1 MPVVNTVYFDPAVGG
16 TGLTVTDD
24 GNSQTGLDNDGHR
37 VRFVPALQNLVYIG
51 AFVKQR
57 AVDVDA
63 AVDEVIAA
71 KNTMKQYVDA
81 AVDEMM
87 DVLDDAVD
95 EVMDVLDD
103 AIAAKNT
110 IEQYVDDAQAIA
122 DDSAASAL
130 LAEKWA
136 SQITFPVADTR
147 WSAREYAN
155 HAKSIADSMVNNIGL
170 SRVDGG
176 DAMTTVYATTIDGGG
191 AASVFTGAI
200 NCGNAI

>member
-16 TGLTVTDD
+16 TGLTVSDD
-24 GNSQTGLDNDGHR
+24 GNKLTGLDNNGHR

-51 AFVKQR
+51 AFVKKR

-63 AVDEVIAA
+63 
-71 KNTMKQYVDA
+71 
-81 AVDEMM
+81 
-87 DVLDDAVD
+87 AVD

-110 IEQYVDDAQAIA
+110 IEQYVDDAKAIA
-122 DDSAASAL
+122 DDSADSAL

-136 SQITFPVADTR
+136 SQLTFPVADTR

-155 HAKSIADSMVNNIGL
+155 QAKSTADSMVNNIGL

-176 DAMTTVYATTIDGGG
+176 DAMTKVFATTIGGGG

>member
-16 TGLTVTDD
+16 TGLTVSDD
-24 GNSQTGLDNDGHR
+24 GGPDGLDADGHR

-57 AVDVDA
+57 A
-63 AVDEVIAA
+63 
-71 KNTMKQYVDA
+71 
-81 AVDEMM
+81 
-87 DVLDDAVD
+87 D

-103 AIAAKNT
+103 AIAAKNA
-110 IEQYVDDAQAIA
+110 IEGHV
-122 DDSAASAL
+122 DDSADSAL

-136 SQITFPVADTR
+136 SQLTFPVADTR

-155 HAKSIADSMVNNIGL
+155 QAKSTADSMVNNIGL

-176 DAMTTVYATTIDGGG
+176 DAMTTVFATTIDGGG

>member
-1 MPVVNTVYFDPAVGG
+1 MANVVYFDPAVGG
-16 TGLTVTDD
+16 SGLTVSDD
-24 GNSQTGLDNDGHR
+24 GDSQFGLDNDGHR

-51 AFVKQR
+51 NFVKQR
-57 AVDVDA
+57 AADVDA
-63 AVDEVIAA
+63 AVDG
-71 KNTMKQYVDA
+71 
-81 AVDEMM
+81 
-87 DVLDDAVD
+87 
-95 EVMDVLDD
+95 VMDVLDD
-103 AIAAKNT
+103 AIAAKNN

-191 AASVFTGAI
+191 ASSVFTVAI

>member
-16 TGLTVTDD
+16 TGLTVSDD
-24 GNSQTGLDNDGHR
+24 GDPVRGLDADGHR

-57 AVDVDA
+57 AIDVDA
-63 AVDEVIAA
+63 AVDE
-71 KNTMKQYVDA
+71 MKDTVDA
-81 AVDEMM
+81 AVDEVMG
-87 DVLDDAVD
+87 AVD
-95 EVMDVLDD
+95 EVMDVLDE

-110 IEQYVDDAQAIA
+110 IEGYVDDAQAIA
-122 DDSAASAL
+122 DDSADSAL

-136 SQITFPVADTR
+136 SQLTFPVADTR

-155 HAKSIADSMVNNIGL
+155 QAKSTADSMVNNIGL

-176 DAMTTVYATTIDGGG
+176 DAMTTVFATTIDGGG

>member
-16 TGLTVTDD
+16 TGLTVSDD
-24 GNSQTGLDNDGHR
+24 GNPQFGLDADGHR

-63 AVDEVIAA
+63 AVDEV
-71 KNTMKQYVDA
+71 
-81 AVDEMM
+81 
-87 DVLDDAVD
+87 
-95 EVMDVLDD
+95 MDVLDD

-122 DDSAASAL
+122 DDSADSAL

-136 SQITFPVADTR
+136 SQLTFPVADTR
-147 WSAREYAN
+147 WSAREYAYQ
-155 HAKSIADSMVNNIGL
+155 AKSTADSMVNNIGL

-176 DAMTTVYATTIDGGG
+176 DAMTTVFATTIDGGG

>member
-16 TGLTVTDD
+16 TGLTVSDD
-24 GNSQTGLDNDGHR
+24 GNNQTGLDADGHR

-51 AFVKQR
+51 NFVKQR
-57 AVDVDA
+57 AAAVDA
-63 AVDEVIAA
+63 AVDG
-71 KNTMKQYVDA
+71 
-81 AVDEMM
+81 
-87 DVLDDAVD
+87 
-95 EVMDVLDD
+95 VMDVLDD
-103 AIAAKNT
+103 AIAAKNN

-155 HAKSIADSMVNNIGL
+155 QAKSIADSMVNNIGL

-176 DAMTTVYATTIDGGG
+176 DSFTSIWSSSIDGGSSG
-191 AASVFTGAI
+191 TVATVNI

>member
-16 TGLTVTDD
+16 TGLTVSDD
-24 GNSQTGLDNDGHR
+24 GNKQTGLDNNGHR

-51 AFVKQR
+51 AFVKKR

-63 AVDEVIAA
+63 
-71 KNTMKQYVDA
+71 
-81 AVDEMM
+81 
-87 DVLDDAVD
+87 AVD

-122 DDSAASAL
+122 DDSADSAL

-136 SQITFPVADTR
+136 SQLTFPVADTR

-155 HAKSIADSMVNNIGL
+155 QAKSTADSMVNNIGL

-176 DAMTTVYATTIDGGG
+176 DAMTTVFATTIDGGG

>member
-1 MPVVNTVYFDPAVGG
+1 MPIINTVYFDPAVGG
-16 TGLTVTDD
+16 TGLTVSDD
-24 GNSQTGLDNDGHR
+24 GNPQSGLDNNGHR

-51 AFVKQR
+51 AFVKKR

-63 AVDEVIAA
+63 
-71 KNTMKQYVDA
+71 
-81 AVDEMM
+81 
-87 DVLDDAVD
+87 AVD

-110 IEQYVDDAQAIA
+110 IEGYVDDAKAIA
-122 DDSAASAL
+122 DDSADSAL

-136 SQITFPVADTR
+136 SQLTYPVADTR

-155 HAKSIADSMVNNIGL
+155 QAKSTADSMVNSIGL

-176 DAMTTVYATTIDGGG
+176 DAMTTVFATTIDGGG
-191 AASVFTGAI
+191 AASVFTRAI

>member
-16 TGLTVTDD
+16 TGLTVSDD
-24 GNSQTGLDNDGHR
+24 GDPQSGLDNDGHR

-63 AVDEVIAA
+63 AVDEV
-71 KNTMKQYVDA
+71 
-81 AVDEMM
+81 M
-87 DVLDDAVD
+87 DVLD
-95 EVMDVLDD
+95 E

-110 IEQYVDDAQAIA
+110 IEGHV
-122 DDSAASAL
+122 DDSADSAL

-136 SQITFPVADTR
+136 SQLTFPVADTR

-155 HAKSIADSMVNNIGL
+155 QAKSTADSMVNNIGL

-176 DAMTTVYATTIDGGG
+176 DAMTTVFATTIDGGG

>member
-24 GNSQTGLDNDGHR
+24 GHPQFGLDNDGHR

-57 AVDVDA
+57 ALDVDA
-63 AVDEVIAA
+63 
-71 KNTMKQYVDA
+71 
-81 AVDEMM
+81 
-87 DVLDDAVD
+87 AVD

-136 SQITFPVADTR
+136 SQLTFPVADTR

-155 HAKSIADSMVNNIGL
+155 QAKSTADSMVNNIGL

-176 DAMTTVYATTIDGGG
+176 DAMTTVFATTIDGGG

>member
-1 MPVVNTVYFDPAVGG
+1 MPIINTVYFDPAVGG
-16 TGLTVTDD
+16 TGLTVSDD
-24 GNSQTGLDNDGHR
+24 GDPQTGLDNNGHR

-57 AVDVDA
+57 AADVD
-63 AVDEVIAA
+63 
-71 KNTMKQYVDA
+71 T
-81 AVDEMM
+81 
-87 DVLDDAVD
+87 AVD
-95 EVMDVLDD
+95 EVMDVLDEV
-103 AIAAKNT
+103 IAAKKT
-110 IEQYVDDAQAIA
+110 IEGYVGGAPSSAGGSA
-122 DDSAASAL
+122 DSAL

-136 SQITFPVADTR
+136 SQLTFPVADTR

-155 HAKSIADSMVNNIGL
+155 QAKSTADSMVNNIGL

-176 DAMTTVYATTIDGGG
+176 DAMTTVFATTIDGGG

>member
-16 TGLTVTDD
+16 TGLTVSDD
-24 GNSQTGLDNDGHR
+24 GDPIRGLDNDGHR

-63 AVDEVIAA
+63 AV
-71 KNTMKQYVDA
+71 
-81 AVDEMM
+81 
-87 DVLDDAVD
+87 
-95 EVMDVLDD
+95 DD

-176 DAMTTVYATTIDGGG
+176 DSFTSIWSSSIDGGSSG
-191 AASVFTGAI
+191 TVATLNI

>member
-16 TGLTVTDD
+16 TGLTVSDD
-24 GNSQTGLDNDGHR
+24 GNPQSGLDADGHR

-51 AFVKQR
+51 NFVKQR

-63 AVDEVIAA
+63 
-71 KNTMKQYVDA
+71 
-81 AVDEMM
+81 
-87 DVLDDAVD
+87 AVD

-155 HAKSIADSMVNNIGL
+155 QAKSIADSMVNNIGL

>member
-1 MPVVNTVYFDPAVGG
+1 MPIINTVYFDPAVGG
-16 TGLTVTDD
+16 TGLTVSDD
-24 GNSQTGLDNDGHR
+24 GNPQSGLDNNGHR

-63 AVDEVIAA
+63 AVDEV
-71 KNTMKQYVDA
+71 
-81 AVDEMM
+81 M
-87 DVLDDAVD
+87 DVLD
-95 EVMDVLDD
+95 E

-110 IEQYVDDAQAIA
+110 IEGYVDDAKAIA
-122 DDSAASAL
+122 DDSADSAL

-136 SQITFPVADTR
+136 SQLTFPVADTR
-147 WSAREYAN
+147 WSAREYAYQ
-155 HAKSIADSMVNNIGL
+155 AKSTADSMVNNIGL

-176 DAMTTVYATTIDGGG
+176 DAMTTIFATTVDGGG

>member
-16 TGLTVTDD
+16 TGLTVSDD
-24 GNSQTGLDNDGHR
+24 GDPVRGLDADGHR

-51 AFVKQR
+51 NFVKQR

-63 AVDEVIAA
+63 AVDG
-71 KNTMKQYVDA
+71 
-81 AVDEMM
+81 
-87 DVLDDAVD
+87 
-95 EVMDVLDD
+95 VMDVLDD

-110 IEQYVDDAQAIA
+110 IEQYVDGAQAIA

>member
-16 TGLTVTDD
+16 TGLTVSDD
-24 GNSQTGLDNDGHR
+24 GDPQTGLDNNGHR

-57 AVDVDA
+57 AADVD
-63 AVDEVIAA
+63 
-71 KNTMKQYVDA
+71 T
-81 AVDEMM
+81 
-87 DVLDDAVD
+87 AVD
-95 EVMDVLDD
+95 EVMDVLDEVID
-103 AIAAKNT
+103 AKNT
-110 IEQYVDDAQAIA
+110 IEGYVNGAPSYSA
-122 DDSAASAL
+122 DSAL

-136 SQITFPVADTR
+136 SQLTFPVADTR

-155 HAKSIADSMVNNIGL
+155 QAKSTADSMVNNIGL

>member
-16 TGLTVTDD
+16 TGLTVSDD
-24 GNSQTGLDNDGHR
+24 GNPVSGLDADGHR

-63 AVDEVIAA
+63 AVDEVMGA
-71 KNTMKQYVDA
+71 
-81 AVDEMM
+81 
-87 DVLDDAVD
+87 
-95 EVMDVLDD
+95 LDD

-136 SQITFPVADTR
+136 SQLTFPVADTR

-155 HAKSIADSMVNNIGL
+155 QAKSIADSMVNNIGL

-176 DAMTTVYATTIDGGG
+176 DAMTTIYATTIDGGG
-191 AASVFTGAI
+191 TASVFTGAI

>member
-1 MPVVNTVYFDPAVGG
+1 MPIVNTVYFDPAVGG
-16 TGLTVTDD
+16 TGLTVSDD
-24 GNSQTGLDNDGHR
+24 GHPTRGLDNNGHR

-57 AVDVDA
+57 AVAVDA
-63 AVDEVIAA
+63 
-71 KNTMKQYVDA
+71 
-81 AVDEMM
+81 
-87 DVLDDAVD
+87 AVD

-136 SQITFPVADTR
+136 SQLTFPVADTR

-155 HAKSIADSMVNNIGL
+155 QAKSTADSMVNNIGL

-176 DAMTTVYATTIDGGG
+176 DAMTTVFATTIDGGG

>member
-16 TGLTVTDD
+16 TGLTVSDD
-24 GNSQTGLDNDGHR
+24 GNVQSGLDNDGHR

-63 AVDEVIAA
+63 
-71 KNTMKQYVDA
+71 
-81 AVDEMM
+81 
-87 DVLDDAVD
+87 AVD

-155 HAKSIADSMVNNIGL
+155 QAKSIADSMVNNIGL

-176 DAMTTVYATTIDGGG
+176 DAMTTIYATTIDGGG

>member
-16 TGLTVTDD
+16 TGLTVSDD
-24 GNSQTGLDNDGHR
+24 GNPVSGLDNDGHR

-63 AVDEVIAA
+63 
-71 KNTMKQYVDA
+71 
-81 AVDEMM
+81 
-87 DVLDDAVD
+87 AVD

-155 HAKSIADSMVNNIGL
+155 QAKSIADSMVNNIGL

-176 DAMTTVYATTIDGGG
+176 DSFTSIWSSSIDGGSSG
-191 AASVFTGAI
+191 TVVTVNI

>member
-16 TGLTVTDD
+16 TGLTVSDD
-24 GNSQTGLDNDGHR
+24 GDPIRGLDNDGHR

-63 AVDEVIAA
+63 AVDEV
-71 KNTMKQYVDA
+71 MG
-81 AVDEMM
+81 
-87 DVLDDAVD
+87 VLD
-95 EVMDVLDD
+95 E

-110 IEQYVDDAQAIA
+110 IEGHVDGSA
-122 DDSAASAL
+122 DSAL

-136 SQITFPVADTR
+136 SQLTYPVADTR

-155 HAKSIADSMVNNIGL
+155 QAKSIADSMVNNIGL

-176 DAMTTVYATTIDGGG
+176 DAMTTVYATTIEGGG
-191 AASVFTGAI
+191 ASSVFTGAI

>member
-16 TGLTVTDD
+16 TGLTVSDD
-24 GNSQTGLDNDGHR
+24 GNSQSGLDNNGHR

-57 AVDVDA
+57 AVDVD
-63 AVDEVIAA
+63 
-71 KNTMKQYVDA
+71 T
-81 AVDEMM
+81 
-87 DVLDDAVD
+87 AVD
-95 EVMDVLDD
+95 EVMDVLDE

-110 IEQYVDDAQAIA
+110 IEGYIDDAQAIA
-122 DDSAASAL
+122 DDSADSAL

-136 SQITFPVADTR
+136 SQLTFPVADTR
-147 WSAREYAN
+147 WSAREYAYQ
-155 HAKSIADSMVNNIGL
+155 AKSTADSMVNNIGL

-176 DAMTTVYATTIDGGG
+176 DAMTTIFATTVDGGS

>member
-16 TGLTVTDD
+16 TGLTVSDD
-24 GNSQTGLDNDGHR
+24 GNSQSGLDNNGHR

-63 AVDEVIAA
+63 AVDEV
-71 KNTMKQYVDA
+71 MG
-81 AVDEMM
+81 
-87 DVLDDAVD
+87 AVD
-95 EVMDVLDD
+95 EVMDVLDE

-110 IEQYVDDAQAIA
+110 IEGYIDDAQAIA
-122 DDSAASAL
+122 DDSADSAL

-136 SQITFPVADTR
+136 SQLTFPVADTR

-155 HAKSIADSMVNNIGL
+155 QAKSTADSMVNNIGL

-176 DAMTTVYATTIDGGG
+176 DAMTTIFATTVDGGS

>member
-16 TGLTVTDD
+16 TGLTVSDD
-24 GNSQTGLDNDGHR
+24 GNNQTGLDADGHR

-51 AFVKQR
+51 NFVKQR
-57 AVDVDA
+57 AADVDA
-63 AVDEVIAA
+63 AVDG
-71 KNTMKQYVDA
+71 
-81 AVDEMM
+81 
-87 DVLDDAVD
+87 
-95 EVMDVLDD
+95 VMDVLDD

-136 SQITFPVADTR
+136 SQLTFPVADTR

-155 HAKSIADSMVNNIGL
+155 QAKSTADSMVNNIGL

>member
-16 TGLTVTDD
+16 TGLTVSDD
-24 GNSQTGLDNDGHR
+24 GNPVSGLDADGHR

-51 AFVKQR
+51 NFVKQR

-63 AVDEVIAA
+63 AVDEV
-71 KNTMKQYVDA
+71 
-81 AVDEMM
+81 
-87 DVLDDAVD
+87 
-95 EVMDVLDD
+95 MDVLDD
-103 AIAAKNT
+103 AIATKNT

-122 DDSAASAL
+122 DDSADSAL

-136 SQITFPVADTR
+136 SQLTFPVADTR

-155 HAKSIADSMVNNIGL
+155 QAKSTADSMVNNIGL

-176 DAMTTVYATTIDGGG
+176 DAMTTVFATTIDGGG

>member
-16 TGLTVTDD
+16 TGLTVSDD
-24 GNSQTGLDNDGHR
+24 GNNLTGLDADGHR

-51 AFVKQR
+51 NFVKQR
-57 AVDVDA
+57 AADVDA
-63 AVDEVIAA
+63 
-71 KNTMKQYVDA
+71 
-81 AVDEMM
+81 
-87 DVLDDAVD
+87 AVD

-103 AIAAKNT
+103 AIAAKNN
-110 IEQYVDDAQAIA
+110 IEQYV

-136 SQITFPVADTR
+136 SQLTFPVADTR

-155 HAKSIADSMVNNIGL
+155 QAKSTADSMVNNIGL

-176 DAMTTVYATTIDGGG
+176 DAMTSVFATTIDGGG
-191 AASVFTGAI
+191 ASTVFTGAI

>member
-16 TGLTVTDD
+16 TGLTVSDD
-24 GNSQTGLDNDGHR
+24 GDPIRGLDADGHR

-57 AVDVDA
+57 AGDVDA
-63 AVDEVIAA
+63 
-71 KNTMKQYVDA
+71 
-81 AVDEMM
+81 
-87 DVLDDAVD
+87 AVD
-95 EVMDVLDD
+95 EVMDVLDE

-110 IEQYVDDAQAIA
+110 IEGYIDDAQAIA
-122 DDSAASAL
+122 DDSADSAL

-136 SQITFPVADTR
+136 SQLTFPVADTR

-155 HAKSIADSMVNNIGL
+155 QAKSTADSMVNNIGL

-176 DAMTTVYATTIDGGG
+176 DAMTTVFATTIDGGG

>member
-16 TGLTVTDD
+16 TGLTVSDD
-24 GNSQTGLDNDGHR
+24 GNLQSGLDNDGHR

-63 AVDEVIAA
+63 
-71 KNTMKQYVDA
+71 
-81 AVDEMM
+81 
-87 DVLDDAVD
+87 AVD

-155 HAKSIADSMVNNIGL
+155 QAKSIADSMVNNIGL

-176 DAMTTVYATTIDGGG
+176 DAMTTVYAITIDGGG

>member
-16 TGLTVTDD
+16 TGLTVSDD
-24 GNSQTGLDNDGHR
+24 GDPVRGLDADGHR

-63 AVDEVIAA
+63 AVDEV
-71 KNTMKQYVDA
+71 
-81 AVDEMM
+81 
-87 DVLDDAVD
+87 
-95 EVMDVLDD
+95 MDVLDD

-110 IEQYVDDAQAIA
+110 IEGYIDDAKAIA
-122 DDSAASAL
+122 DDSADSAL

-136 SQITFPVADTR
+136 SQLTFPVADTR

-155 HAKSIADSMVNNIGL
+155 QAKSTADSMVNNIGL

-176 DAMTTVYATTIDGGG
+176 DAMTTVFATTIDGGG

>member
-16 TGLTVTDD
+16 TGLTVSDD
-24 GNSQTGLDNDGHR
+24 GNNQTGLDADGHR

-63 AVDEVIAA
+63 
-71 KNTMKQYVDA
+71 
-81 AVDEMM
+81 
-87 DVLDDAVD
+87 AVD

-136 SQITFPVADTR
+136 SQLTFPVADTR

-155 HAKSIADSMVNNIGL
+155 QAKSTADSMVNNIGL

-191 AASVFTGAI
+191 AASVLTGAI

>member
-16 TGLTVTDD
+16 TGLTVSDD
-24 GNSQTGLDNDGHR
+24 GHPQFGLDADGHR

-51 AFVKQR
+51 NFVKQR
-57 AVDVDA
+57 AADVDA
-63 AVDEVIAA
+63 
-71 KNTMKQYVDA
+71 
-81 AVDEMM
+81 
-87 DVLDDAVD
+87 AVD

-103 AIAAKNT
+103 AIAAKNN
-110 IEQYVDDAQAIA
+110 IEQYIDDAQAIA

-155 HAKSIADSMVNNIGL
+155 QAKSIADSMVNNIGL

>member
-16 TGLTVTDD
+16 TGLTVSDD
-24 GNSQTGLDNDGHR
+24 GNSQTGLDANGHR

-57 AVDVDA
+57 A
-63 AVDEVIAA
+63 
-71 KNTMKQYVDA
+71 
-81 AVDEMM
+81 
-87 DVLDDAVD
+87 D
-95 EVMDVLDD
+95 EVMDVLDE

-110 IEQYVDDAQAIA
+110 IEGHV

-136 SQITFPVADTR
+136 SQLTFPVADTR

-155 HAKSIADSMVNNIGL
+155 QAKSTADSMVNNIGL

-176 DAMTTVYATTIDGGG
+176 DAMTTVFATTIDGGG

>member
-16 TGLTVTDD
+16 TGLTVSDD
-24 GNSQTGLDNDGHR
+24 GNNLTGLDADGHR

-63 AVDEVIAA
+63 AVDEV
-71 KNTMKQYVDA
+71 
-81 AVDEMM
+81 
-87 DVLDDAVD
+87 
-95 EVMDVLDD
+95 MDVLDD
-103 AIAAKNT
+103 AIAAKNA
-110 IEQYVDDAQAIA
+110 IEQYV

-136 SQITFPVADTR
+136 SQLTFPVADTR

-155 HAKSIADSMVNNIGL
+155 QAKSTADSMVNNIGL

-176 DAMTTVYATTIDGGG
+176 DAMTTVFATTIDGGG

>member
-16 TGLTVTDD
+16 TGLTVSDD
-24 GNSQTGLDNDGHR
+24 GNPVSGLDADGHR

-51 AFVKQR
+51 NFVKQR
-57 AVDVDA
+57 AADVDA
-63 AVDEVIAA
+63 AVDG
-71 KNTMKQYVDA
+71 
-81 AVDEMM
+81 
-87 DVLDDAVD
+87 
-95 EVMDVLDD
+95 VMEVLDD

-110 IEQYVDDAQAIA
+110 IEQYVDDAQSIA

-176 DAMTTVYATTIDGGG
+176 DAMTTAYATTIDGGG
-191 AASVFTGAI
+191 ASSVFTGAI

>member
-16 TGLTVTDD
+16 TGLTVSDD
-24 GNSQTGLDNDGHR
+24 GHPQFGLDADGHR

-51 AFVKQR
+51 AFVKKR

-63 AVDEVIAA
+63 AVDEV
-71 KNTMKQYVDA
+71 
-81 AVDEMM
+81 M
-87 DVLDDAVD
+87 DVLD
-95 EVMDVLDD
+95 E

-110 IEQYVDDAQAIA
+110 IEQYVDDAKAIA
-122 DDSAASAL
+122 DDSADSAL

-136 SQITFPVADTR
+136 SQLTFPVADTR

-155 HAKSIADSMVNNIGL
+155 QAKSTADSMVNNIGL

-176 DAMTTVYATTIDGGG
+176 DAMTTVFATTIDGGG

>member
-24 GNSQTGLDNDGHR
+24 GHPQSGLDADGHR

-57 AVDVDA
+57 AVDVD
-63 AVDEVIAA
+63 
-71 KNTMKQYVDA
+71 T
-81 AVDEMM
+81 
-87 DVLDDAVD
+87 AVD

-136 SQITFPVADTR
+136 SQLTFPVADTR

-155 HAKSIADSMVNNIGL
+155 QAKSTADSMVNNIGL

-176 DAMTTVYATTIDGGG
+176 DAMTSVFATTIDGGG

>member
-16 TGLTVTDD
+16 TGLTVSDD
-24 GNSQTGLDNDGHR
+24 GNKQTGLDADGHR

-57 AVDVDA
+57 AADVDA
-63 AVDEVIAA
+63 AV
-71 KNTMKQYVDA
+71 
-81 AVDEMM
+81 
-87 DVLDDAVD
+87 
-95 EVMDVLDD
+95 DD

-110 IEQYVDDAQAIA
+110 IEGHV
-122 DDSAASAL
+122 DDSADSAL

-136 SQITFPVADTR
+136 SQLTYPVADTR

-155 HAKSIADSMVNNIGL
+155 QAKSIADSMVNNIGL

-176 DAMTTVYATTIDGGG
+176 DSFTSIWSSSIDGGSSG
-191 AASVFTGAI
+191 TVATVNI